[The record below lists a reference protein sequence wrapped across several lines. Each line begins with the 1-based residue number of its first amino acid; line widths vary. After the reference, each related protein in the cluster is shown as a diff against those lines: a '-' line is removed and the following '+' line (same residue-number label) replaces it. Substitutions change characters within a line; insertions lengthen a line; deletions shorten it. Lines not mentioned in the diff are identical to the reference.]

1 MNVQSPAARLWLK
14 GRIFGLLAVCWSL
27 AVTVPSLY
35 AGGKTD
41 GDLSRADRLIA
52 DKQYDEAILLLS
64 EHVRNNPGDFTA
76 AQKRLQQIVK
86 FRGEYNAVADELLST
101 VSGDPG
107 NAQKILAL
115 INQLQSIE
123 SPNSP
128 QVQAFISRVR
138 AIALFTYNRNRL
150 EQILNTGREALA
162 RGNYQ
167 EAVTIYAGGLDI
179 YQDEFFTSGYGD
191 EMENRVRTGIA
202 DLRSEIGGFPAL
214 IRSVEAG
221 VVEEMERAASQ
232 NSSLS
237 HVTELYRRLLPGLDN
252 LVRSREA
259 FLSVK
264 NSFDEDLGRL
274 KADEPGIG
282 DRSFLSFASRLIR
295 GPSQAAFP
303 EGMLGAVEGYWNSVM
318 SRVEGS
324 VLSLA
329 EQNYAA
335 ARTALASGNYAAAAA
350 SYSNSKVYF
359 EFLHSFAGKWREF
372 RYDSRF
378 IALFEEQIPEEKF
391 GDFLAYQAY
400 DNAAAYLEQGA
411 DLGRRFD
418 EIPDNDT
425 LRLLQ
430 AGSITSA
437 EAERREEQFRAEFTG
452 LSAATGTL
460 LGEVNG
466 KGDQFR
472 GIIEEAAV
480 NLSGD
485 PLSPI
490 EEARVFTLGLL
501 NRIGQGEYN
510 ATVGNYTMANGDF
523 EKRLNDRRDEI
534 EEGGRLIQGIAGE
547 NGISH
552 YPAEALAILER
563 MNTALAA
570 DVEAGDTLLKRYS
583 GERRETLDREEI
595 SGLYASAQ
603 AMMGDLVS
611 LRTRGQALA
620 ASARTQASQA
630 ETYRQDG
637 DRLFREAQG
646 ALTQNNFDTA
656 RDRLNRSMERYN
668 ASLEIQESASL
679 RAEWDGRIV
688 GLGNEINRIEN
699 EFVIRDVRN
708 FVTAARTNY
717 YAGNFEQAEEQL
729 VRAQNR
735 WRRTNAADDDE
746 VLYWLSLVRNAMSLR
761 SGRVIP
767 TTAPLYPEMSQLL
780 SEARKSY
787 EEGVRHFD
795 ANMRQEGVVKFTEA
809 RQKTQE
815 VKIMFPLN
823 EDAGILEL
831 RMDQVTDPRAFEAS
845 FAQRLATAVAG
856 TKRRSAEAFADI
868 QNLAKI
874 NPRYPGIAGIIT
886 QAEIDMGYRPPP
898 PNPADL
904 ARSAEL
910 TNDAR
915 RVIEGNLSGQYDA
928 ALIWLDQA
936 LRLNPNNTEATRQKD
951 ILLTRTSGRGV
962 IVLDRK
968 TEDEYQTAV
977 RELQQGNYL
986 GAYARVERLLQ
997 DPRNQNST
1005 LILDLRRRIQ
1015 SQL

>member
-1 MNVQSPAARLWLK
+1 
-14 GRIFGLLAVCWSL
+14 
-27 AVTVPSLY
+27 
-35 AGGKTD
+35 AG
-41 GDLSRADRLIA
+41 A
-52 DKQYDEAILLLS
+52 
-64 EHVRNNPGDFTA
+64 
-76 AQKRLQQIVK
+76 
-86 FRGEYNAVADELLST
+86 
-101 VSGDPG
+101 
-107 NAQKILAL
+107 
-115 INQLQSIE
+115 
-123 SPNSP
+123 
-128 QVQAFISRVR
+128 
-138 AIALFTYNRNRL
+138 
-150 EQILNTGREALA
+150 ALA
-162 RGNYQ
+162 N
-167 EAVTIYAGGLDI
+167 
-179 YQDEFFTSGYGD
+179 
-191 EMENRVRTGIA
+191 
-202 DLRSEIGGFPAL
+202 
-214 IRSVEAG
+214 
-221 VVEEMERAASQ
+221 
-232 NSSLS
+232 
-237 HVTELYRRLLPGLDN
+237 
-252 LVRSREA
+252 
-259 FLSVK
+259 
-264 NSFDEDLGRL
+264 
-274 KADEPGIG
+274 
-282 DRSFLSFASRLIR
+282 
-295 GPSQAAFP
+295 
-303 EGMLGAVEGYWNSVM
+303 
-318 SRVEGS
+318 
-324 VLSLA
+324 
-329 EQNYAA
+329 
-335 ARTALASGNYAAAAA
+335 GNYAAAAA
-350 SYSNSKVYF
+350 SYSNAKTYF

-378 IALFEEQIPEEKF
+378 IALFEEQVPEEKF
-391 GDFLAYQAY
+391 GDFLAYRAY
-400 DNAAAYLEQGA
+400 DDAAVYFEQGT

-430 AGSITSA
+430 AGSITPA

-452 LSAATGTL
+452 LFTAAGTL
-460 LGEVNG
+460 LDEVNG
-466 KGDQFR
+466 RENQFR
-472 GIIEEAAV
+472 GILEGAAV

-490 EEARVFTLGLL
+490 EEARSFTLGLL
-501 NRIGQGEYN
+501 NRIGQGEYD
-510 ATVGNYTMANGDF
+510 ATVENYTMANGDF
-523 EKRLNDRRDEI
+523 ENRLGGRRSEI
-534 EEGGRLIQGIAGE
+534 EEGERFIQGSAGE
-547 NGISH
+547 NGISR
-552 YPAEALAILER
+552 YPAEGLAVLEGMDAALAG
-563 MNTALAA
+563 
-570 DVEAGDTLLKRYS
+570 DVEAGNILLERYS
-583 GERRETLDREEI
+583 GERREILDRREM

-603 AMMGDLVS
+603 AIMSDLLS
-611 LRTRGQALA
+611 LRTRGQALIVL
-620 ASARTQASQA
+620 ARSQSSQA

-637 DRLFREAQG
+637 DRLFREAQN
-646 ALTQNNFDTA
+646 ALAQGNFDTA

-668 ASLEIQESASL
+668 ESLEIQESASL

-688 GLGNEINRIEN
+688 NFGNEINRIEN

-708 FVTAARTNY
+708 FVNAARTNY

-735 WRRTNAADDDE
+735 WRRTNAGDDDE

-761 SGRVIP
+761 SGRIIP

-787 EEGVRHFD
+787 EEGVRYFS
-795 ANMRQEGVVKFTEA
+795 ANMRREGTVKFTEA

-831 RMDQVTDPRAFEAS
+831 RMDQVTDPQAFDAS
-845 FAQRLATAVAG
+845 FAQRLGTAVAG
-856 TKRRSAEAFADI
+856 TKRRSAEAFADL

-874 NPRYPGIAGIIT
+874 NPGYPGIAGIIT

-910 TNDAR
+910 TNDAQ

-928 ALIWLDQA
+928 ALVWLDQA

-962 IVLDRK
+962 VVLDRK

-986 GAYARVERLLQ
+986 GAYARVERLLE